1 LALTQKQMRQFAIW
15 LVIAIAFYGIGIS
28 VYSSLTDT
36 DIEATLGSLNNI
48 GISGWIMIIG
58 LSTLNFALRFLRWQD
73 YLQRLGHPIPMLANV
88 QYFLA
93 SFAFTITPAKAGEA
107 ARSLYLK
114 NEDIR
119 YADSLAALFAE
130 RLTDLV
136 AVVFFALGAAY
147 VFEDWRWLVIVAG
160 IATLAVLPL
169 IHANWVRAL
178 LVNIRKRLGSGGLQT
193 AIGHLVSLLDSSLVL
208 LKGGPLYRGMLLS
221 LGAAFSVSLMMYV
234 VLTLLGVEISMPL
247 AVGIYATGILAGAL
261 SFLPGGIG
269 GAEVVMLGLL
279 LLAGV
284 DSTTAVLA
292 ILMCRIA
299 ALWYS
304 IAVGIALVLRLEIA
318 PPWKKHL

>member
-1 LALTQKQMRQFAIW
+1 MALSPKQLRQFAIW
-15 LVIAIAFYGIGIS
+15 LVISIAFYGIGIS
-28 VYSSLTDT
+28 VYSNLTDT
-36 DIEATLGSLNNI
+36 DIEATLGSLNSI
-48 GISGWIMIIG
+48 GISGWVMIIG
-58 LSTLNFALRFLRWQD
+58 LSTLNFLLRFMRWRD
-73 YLQRLGHPIPMLANV
+73 YLQRLGYRIPVLLNV
-88 QYFLA
+88 QYFLG

-114 NEDIR
+114 NDGVR

-147 VFEDWRWLVIVAG
+147 IFEEWRWLVIVAG
-160 IATLAVLPL
+160 VATLAVLPL
-169 IHANWVRAL
+169 IHAGWVRAL
-178 LVNIRKRLGSGGLQT
+178 LVYISNRLGNDSLQT
-193 AIGHLVSLLDSSLVL
+193 ATRYLVSLLDSSAVL
-208 LKGGPLYRGMLLS
+208 LKGGALYRSMLLS

-234 VLTLLGVEISMPL
+234 VLTLLGVEISLPL

-269 GAEVVMLGLL
+269 SAEVVMLGLL
-279 LLAGV
+279 LLAGI
-284 DSTTAVLA
+284 DSTVGVLA

-304 IAVGIALVLRLEIA
+304 IVVGIVIVLRLELA
-318 PPWKKHL
+318 PPRKNRR